1 MKKSATL
8 FLVMMIAAS
17 SSLFGQTRTETT
29 VKLEWQEQ
37 GFLHFYTDEYSV
49 FVSKP
54 EFLDFQSELF
64 AGIFDEFAQ
73 TKDSI
78 NLNNP
83 FPVFK
88 TEQQNL
94 LWSQLMHCAA
104 EGQMLIIPYRSKKKL
119 KNIVIID
126 DKSVQGSAGTIW
138 ECRDPRTNQVIFAHS
153 IASVGAPNF

>member
-1 MKKSATL
+1 MKKRATF
-8 FLVMMIAAS
+8 FLVMMMSAS
-17 SSLFGQTRTETT
+17 SHLFGQTRTETT

-49 FVSKP
+49 YVSKP

-78 NLNNP
+78 DLNDP

-88 TEQQNL
+88 EEQQNL
-94 LWSQLMHCAA
+94 LWNQLMHCAA
-104 EGQMLIIPYRSKKKL
+104 EGQMLIIPYNSKKKL
-119 KNIVIID
+119 KSIVIFE
-126 DKSVQGSAGTIW
+126 DKNVPALGEIW
-138 ECRDPRTNQVIFAHS
+138 ECRDPKTNQLIFAHNVFTS
-153 IASVGAPNF
+153 NPNF

>member
-8 FLVMMIAAS
+8 FFVMMITAS

-78 NLNNP
+78 DLNNP

-104 EGQMLIIPYRSKKKL
+104 EGHMLIIPYRSKKKL
-119 KNIVIID
+119 KSVIIFE
-126 DKSVQGSAGTIW
+126 DKSVPALGEIW
-138 ECRDPRTNQVIFAHS
+138 ECRDPKTNHLIFSHNVFTS
-153 IASVGAPNF
+153 NPSF

>member
-1 MKKSATL
+1 MKKSATF
-8 FLVMMIAAS
+8 FLVMMITAS

-78 NLNNP
+78 DLNNP

-88 TEQQNL
+88 AEQQNL

-104 EGQMLIIPYRSKKKL
+104 EGHMLIIPNHSKKKL
-119 KNIVIID
+119 KNVVIID
-126 DKSVQGSAGTIW
+126 DTSVRGSAGSIW

-153 IASVGAPNF
+153 VASFGAPNF

>member
-1 MKKSATL
+1 MKKYATL
-8 FLVMMIAAS
+8 FLVVMVSAS
-17 SSLFGQTRTETT
+17 SSLFGQKRTETT

-37 GFLHFYTDEYSV
+37 GSLHFYTDEYSV
-49 FVSKP
+49 FISKP

-64 AGIFDEFAQ
+64 AGIFDEFSQ

-78 NLNNP
+78 DLNNP

-94 LWSQLMHCAA
+94 LWSQLMHCAS
-104 EGQMLIIPYRSKKKL
+104 EGHMLILPTNSKKKL
-119 KNIVIID
+119 KTVVIID

-138 ECRDPRTNQVIFAHS
+138 ECRDPKTNQVIFAHS
-153 IASVGAPNF
+153 VASVGAPNF